1 MSSERRGDEVE
12 STEAVRPRR
21 EAKKA
26 LHRRRILE
34 AAREVFFRDGFVAAN
49 LDEVAQRADVA
60 KGTLYRYFDNKAEL
74 YVAVLAHN
82 GEIFE
87 EKLRGSVDPA
97 LSPED
102 QIRRTAH
109 FYFEHWT
116 TNTEYFQIFW
126 ALENQAVIGDLSDD
140 AVEEITKLWENCLRV
155 LAGIIERGVAQGAF
169 APCDPWEVANFLWTV
184 ANGMIQSEH
193 AAARRRIR
201 RRPLAESFE
210 NAVELLLRGLAAPAP
225 S

>member
-1 MSSERRGDEVE
+1 VNSQRHSDEE
-12 STEAVRPRR
+12 EASGSAQPRR

-49 LDEVAQRADVA
+49 LDEVAQRAEVA

-87 EKLRGSVDPA
+87 EKLRGTLDPS
-97 LSPED
+97 LSPAD
-102 QIRRTAH
+102 QIRRTSR
-109 FYFEHWT
+109 FYFQHWT

-140 AVEEITKLWENCLRV
+140 AVEEITKLWENCLRI
-155 LAGIIERGVAQGAF
+155 LAGVIEVGVRAGDF
-169 APCDPWEVANFLWTV
+169 RPCDPWEVANFLWTV
-184 ANGMIQSEH
+184 SNGMIQSEH

-210 NAVELLLRGLAAPAP
+210 NAIELLLRGLAAHPD